1 MVIEAKAG
9 VVAGGVV
16 AVTAIGAWSSRF
28 VTTALQA
35 SGITV
40 APDLAIQLV
49 MTAVMIAIAFATL
62 RSEGKSTRASHDK
75 LSKKFEEFERT
86 LNQVVT
92 DLAVLSATIGS
103 SRQSQPRQRRQQ
115 PSDDAEDV

>member
-1 MVIEAKAG
+1 MILETKAG
-9 VVAGGVV
+9 IVAAGAV
-16 AVTAIGAWSSRF
+16 ALAAAGAWSSRF
-28 VTTALQA
+28 VSVALQS

-62 RSEGKSTRASHDK
+62 RSEGKSTRASHEK
-75 LSKKFEEFERT
+75 LSKKFEEFEKT

-92 DLAVLSATIGS
+92 DLAVLSATMGS
-103 SRQSQPRQRRQQ
+103 TRQPQPRQRRQ
-115 PSDDAEDV
+115 PPDDAEDV